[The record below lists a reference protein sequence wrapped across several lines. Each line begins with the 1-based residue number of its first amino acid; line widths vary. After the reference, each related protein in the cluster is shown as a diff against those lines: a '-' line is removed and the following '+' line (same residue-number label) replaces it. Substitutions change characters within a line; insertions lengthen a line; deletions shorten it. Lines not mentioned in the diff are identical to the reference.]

1 MADAKSVVELVFM
14 GVDKTGE
21 ATQAALQNVQSFS
34 TNVQK
39 LTAPIADVTEK
50 AFKLEAALL
59 LSTAAL
65 VGYSI
70 KVAGEFDAS
79 FREIATLTG
88 EASDNLGD
96 FRQDILDYAATSTQ
110 PLDAITGAIYTAIS
124 AGVDYVD
131 SVEFIRDAEMLAVA
145 GKGDL
150 TTATEILVST
160 LNAFGRE
167 ATDAGDF
174 ADILFKTVQDGQTTL
189 TELANGFARVT
200 GLAAPAGIEMYELG
214 AAVSTL
220 TSTGV
225 DTNQAMTILTG
236 IISSIISPSEKA
248 AKAAADLGIEFGAS
262 ALAAE
267 GLEGFLPTL
276 AKAIDGNV
284 EVAADLFGNIRA
296 LNGVL
301 VLTSQDGL
309 VKFGEALDGQ
319 GNRTG
324 VVADAYA
331 DMVKSIEFSN
341 QRVVTALQGLFI
353 EIGDPLLEAY
363 GGVAD
368 AIAAVFR
375 AIGQNVSETGLEEV
389 IDYIELLLRDTE
401 AFFREIA
408 KNIPEALEQADFSG
422 FIRNIESVRKGLS
435 DMLGG
440 VDLTTADGLATF
452 LTSVSDAFGLLGD
465 FVGGALESFEKVVTI
480 ATNAFKA
487 FSELDP
493 KLASVVG
500 NMAGWVT
507 IFDKLLP
514 ALDTLLLLLIVK
526 QTGGIAGGMAAA
538 ATGAAALATKLGALA
553 LYLGAGGVGY
563 LIGTQLVKP
572 LDEAIDRFTGS
583 GSLGGLIFDFIEGY
597 RDRSEGIFGI
607 GNFIGDWILDWG
619 NKTDDF
625 SDAIDRNEQK
635 IRDMNEQW
643 GEVDGSVGDA
653 SVVFGDLVEYVDD
666 ANDALRDYAE
676 SQGFI
681 IDDSGRWR
689 ELQQPLSEVVPY
701 IQDIDNAIKDAA
713 TTTQSYGDDTG
724 GTLSVIGSQ
733 FDDAGKAAEDA
744 FEKTDAYFLKLMDLA
759 SDERI
764 ALIEARV
771 SLDIAEVES
780 NTEIVLAAFDSINN
794 SISESYALLG
804 DLFGLWADTDSAWDK
819 AKLESFIKEE
829 QRRLDKELELQAEL
843 VRAQIELIKAK
854 TDAMYR
860 GDAMIQ
866 IDGAGLQPHLEG
878 FMWEILRSIQ
888 VRVNQDGLE
897 QLLGTP
903 A

>member
-14 GVDKTGE
+14 GIDNTGE

-110 PLDAITGAIYTAIS
+110 PLDAITGAIYAAIS
-124 AGVDYVD
+124 AGVDYVE

-220 TSTGV
+220 TSTGI

-236 IISSIISPSEKA
+236 IISNIISPSEKA

-319 GNRTG
+319 ENRTG

-341 QRVVTALQGLFI
+341 QQVVNALQGLFI

-435 DMLGG
+435 EMLGG

-452 LTSVSDAFGLLGD
+452 LTSVSDAFGLLGN

-553 LYLGAGGVGY
+553 LALGAGGVGY
-563 LIGTQLVKP
+563 LIGTQLVEP
-572 LDEAIDRFTGS
+572 LDKAIDRFTGS

-607 GNFIGDWILDWG
+607 GNFIGDWILDWAD
-619 NKTDDF
+619 KTDDF
-625 SDAIDRNEQK
+625 SVAIENNEQK

-643 GEVDGSVGDA
+643 GEVDGSIGDA
-653 SVVFGDLVEYVDD
+653 GEAFGDLVDYVDD
-666 ANDALRDYAE
+666 ANDALRDFAE
-676 SQGFI
+676 AQGFAI
-681 IDDSGRWR
+681 LESGEWVK
-689 ELQQPLSEVVPY
+689 LQKPLSEIAPY
-701 IQDIDNAIKDAA
+701 IEDAEAAANGYRMELIDGIP
-713 TTTQSYGDDTG
+713 TFTQYGDA
-724 GTLSVIGSQ
+724 SSKAFNEAQ
-733 FDDAGKAAEDA
+733 KAAEDA
-744 FEKTDAYFLKLMDLA
+744 FKASETYLLKMEEIA
-759 SDERI
+759 SNERI
-764 ALIEARV
+764 AYIEAKV
-771 SLDIAEVES
+771 ALDIAEVEA
-780 NTEIVLAAFDSINN
+780 NAAKVVAAFE
-794 SISESYALLG
+794 SISVSILGSYDSLNTLYA
-804 DLFGLWADTDSAWDK
+804 LWADADMWDQ
-819 AKLESFIKEE
+819 SQIKRWIDAE
-829 QRRLDKELELQAEL
+829 QDRLDQQLELQKQLTQAEIDYI
-843 VRAQIELIKAK
+843 RAK
-854 TDAMYR
+854 TDALYR

-878 FMWEILRSIQ
+878 FMWEILRTIQ
-888 VRVNQDGLE
+888 TRVNQDGLE
-897 QLLGTP
+897 MLLGTP